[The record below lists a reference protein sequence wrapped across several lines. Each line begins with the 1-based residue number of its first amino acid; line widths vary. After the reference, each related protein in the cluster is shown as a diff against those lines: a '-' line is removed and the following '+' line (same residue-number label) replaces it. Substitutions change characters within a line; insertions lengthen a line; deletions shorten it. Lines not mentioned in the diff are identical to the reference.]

1 MIILAGDVL
10 KDSKQLE
17 MHTKVFTSE
26 IKWCQRFALK
36 CFKMPGGNVGKLG
49 KIHWHNVYECQN
61 TENKIPV
68 ENWVLELQ
76 CWN

>member
-1 MIILAGDVL
+1 MVILAGDVL

-36 CFKMPGGNVGKLG
+36 CQGEMWESWVKYISKMFMSVKILTTKYLWKTGFLNYSVG
-49 KIHWHNVYECQN
+49 
-61 TENKIPV
+61 TD
-68 ENWVLELQ
+68 
-76 CWN
+76 